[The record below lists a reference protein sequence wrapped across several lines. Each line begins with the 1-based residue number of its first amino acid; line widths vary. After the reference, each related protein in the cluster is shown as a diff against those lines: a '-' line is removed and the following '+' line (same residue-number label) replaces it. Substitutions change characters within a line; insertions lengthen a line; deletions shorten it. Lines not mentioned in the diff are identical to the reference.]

1 MAADLSAADV
11 AQLANAKTDP
21 RVRAEMIGK
30 VSASFAGGSLSPSE
44 RALAEDIFRAMA
56 RDVEV
61 RVRHAMMDA
70 LKDSPDVPR
79 DVAMK
84 MATDV
89 AEVAVPFLEMTTVLT
104 DEDLIEII
112 RSQGQDHQI
121 AVARRSSVSEAVSD
135 ALVETNNEAVVATLV
150 SNSGAQLSEA
160 TMSKVLD
167 SFGHVKPIA
176 TSMAE
181 RNALPLPIAE
191 RLVTLVSAKMQS
203 HLEKASGLNKK
214 TAKAVGVEAREK
226 ATVSLL
232 DGSHD
237 APDIHALVDQL
248 HKSGRLTHTLVVRA
262 LCMGDMVFFETGLAR
277 LAGIPVS
284 NVYRLIHEKGTKG
297 LERLF
302 IKLGVDKKMFEIA
315 LVALDLSKD
324 LKLDS
329 RDDREHFRSVMLDRV
344 LTKLGETQDVDSL
357 DFLMRKIG
365 HSGARK
371 AA

>member
-1 MAADLSAADV
+1 MAPSLSAADV
-11 AQLANAKTDP
+11 ANLANAKADAD
-21 RVRAEMIGK
+21 VRAQTIRK
-30 VSASFAGGSLSPSE
+30 VGANFADGTLSPSE

-56 RDVEV
+56 KDVEV
-61 RVRHAMMDA
+61 RVRQAMMDS
-70 LKDSPDVPR
+70 LKDSPDLPH
-79 DVAMK
+79 DVAMQ
-84 MATDV
+84 MAMDV
-89 AEVAVPFLEMTTVLT
+89 ADVAVPFIEMTQVLT

-112 RSQGQDHQI
+112 RSQGQAHQI
-121 AVARRSSVSEAVSD
+121 AVARRPEISEQVSD
-135 ALVETNNEAVVATLV
+135 ALVETKDEAVVTALV
-150 SNSGAQLSEA
+150 SNAGAKLSEA

-167 SFGHVKPIA
+167 EFGHVKPIA
-176 TSMAE
+176 NTMAQ
-181 RNALPLPIAE
+181 RNTLPLSIAE
-191 RLVTLVSAKMQS
+191 RLVTLVSSKMQA
-203 HLEKASGLNKK
+203 HLEKSAGLDAGS
-214 TAKAVGVEAREK
+214 AKAVGKEAREK

-262 LCMGDMVFFETGLAR
+262 LCMGDMVFFETGLSR
-277 LAGIPVS
+277 LAGIPVA

-302 IKLGVDKKMFEIA
+302 AKIGVDKKMFDISM
-315 LVALDLSKD
+315 VALDLAKD

-344 LTKLGETQDVDSL
+344 LTKLGETKDVDSL
-357 DFLMRKIG
+357 DFLMRKINEPQ
-365 HSGARK
+365 R

>member
-1 MAADLSAADV
+1 MSSDLSAADV
-11 AQLANAKTDP
+11 AKLANSKTDAT
-21 RVRAEMIGK
+21 VRAQTIAK
-30 VSASFAGGSLSPSE
+30 VGGSFTGGTLSASE
-44 RALAEDIFRAMA
+44 RALAEDIFRTMA

-61 RVRHAMMDA
+61 RVRQAMMDSI
-70 LKDSPDVPR
+70 KDSDDVPR
-79 DVAMK
+79 DLAMRL
-84 MATDV
+84 ATDV
-89 AEVAVPFLEMTTVLT
+89 ADVAVPFIEMTTVLT

-112 RSQGQDHQI
+112 RSQGQDHQM
-121 AVARRSSVSEAVSD
+121 AVARRPEVSEAVSD
-135 ALVETNNEAVVATLV
+135 ALVETKNEAVVATLV
-150 SNSGAQLSEA
+150 SNSGAKLSEA

-167 SFGHVKPIA
+167 DFGHVKPIA
-176 TSMAE
+176 TSMAG

-191 RLVTLVSAKMQS
+191 RLVTLVSSKMQA
-203 HLEKASGLNKK
+203 HLEQ
-214 TAKAVGVEAREK
+214 TAGVGKVAAQAVGQEAREK

-262 LCMGDMVFFETGLAR
+262 LCMGDLVFFETGLAR

-284 NVYRLIHEKGTKG
+284 NVYRLIHEKGTRG

-302 IKLGVDKKMFEIA
+302 AKIGVDKRMFEISM
-315 LVALDLSKD
+315 VALDLSAD

-344 LTKLGETQDVDSL
+344 LTKLGETKDVDSL
-357 DFLMRKIG
+357 DFLMKKIG
-365 HSGARK
+365 EPKR